1 MKVEGLQLTNFR
13 SYERAAF
20 ELHPDVTLVV
30 GPNASGKTNL
40 LESLYVLA
48 STKSFRA
55 KDRDLMRHG
64 QDFYRI
70 VAQAGGVEYAFGLS
84 TAHGPME
91 KKVTHDGVKRSLVTH
106 VGQIQ
111 VTLFEPS
118 DLDLVSGAPDGRRK
132 YLDFVL
138 CQTDRGYLKTLQA
151 YKRVLRQRNAL
162 LEGFD
167 LGGVRSQIFAWDV
180 KLAELA
186 VEVYERRQKL
196 LGVLNEAIPL
206 LYRDIAGARQEVVL
220 EYVPSVPG
228 VYAEEFL
235 ETLTRNLP
243 RDLGAGF
250 TTIGPHREDFK
261 VRFKEADITA
271 VASRGEVRTV
281 VLAMKLA
288 ELGYAEDVTGMRPIL
303 LLDDVFSELD
313 RDRRGFLL
321 GRLEGHQTIITT
333 TDADAITR
341 EFKTPHAVIGTRE
354 MAAMPGVAGVTEIQ
368 RV

>member
-1 MKVEGLQLTNFR
+1 MRLTGLELTNFR

-55 KDRDLMRHG
+55 KDRDLVRHE

-70 VAQAGGVEYAFGLS
+70 AAQAGEEEYALGFSMADGR
-84 TAHGPME
+84 AE
-91 KKVTHDGVKRSLVTH
+91 KKITHGGVKRTLVGH

-118 DLDLVSGAPDGRRK
+118 DLALPSGPPDGRRR
-132 YLDFVL
+132 YLDFIL
-138 CQTDRGYLKTLQA
+138 CQTDRTYLKTLQQ
-151 YKRVLRQRNAL
+151 YRRVLKQRNAL
-162 LEGFD
+162 LDGFD
-167 LGGVRSQIFAWDV
+167 MERIREQIFAWDV
-180 KLAELA
+180 KMAELA
-186 VEVYERRQKL
+186 CEIYERRQGL
-196 LGVLNEAIPL
+196 LEVLNEAIPL
-206 LYRDIAGARQEVVL
+206 LYAEIAGAGELVEL
-220 EYVPSVPG
+220 EYVPSVDG
-228 VYAEEFL
+228 VYAERFL
-235 ETLTRNLP
+235 ETLARNLT
-243 RDLGAGF
+243 RDLAAGF

-261 VRFKEADITA
+261 VRFKNNDITA

-281 VLAMKLA
+281 VLACKLA
-288 ELGYAEDVTGMRPIL
+288 ELQYAEARTGIRPVL

-313 RDRRGFLL
+313 RDRRSFLL
-321 GRLEGHQTIITT
+321 NRLRDHQTIITT

-341 EFKTPHAVIGTRE
+341 EFHTPHMVIRTN
-354 MAAMPGVAGVTEIQ
+354 PHD
-368 RV
+368 

>member
-1 MKVEGLQLTNFR
+1 
-13 SYERAAF
+13 
-20 ELHPDVTLVV
+20 V

-55 KDRDLMRHG
+55 KDRDLIRHG
-64 QDFYRI
+64 QEFFRV
-70 VAQAGGVEYAFGLS
+70 VARGTDSRAGSDPRVGSDPVKAEYALGLS
-84 TAHGPME
+84 VEHGPME
-91 KKVTHDGVKRSLVTH
+91 KKITHGGVKRTLVAH
-106 VGQIQ
+106 VGVIQ

-118 DLDLVSGAPDGRRK
+118 DLDLVSGPPEARRR
-132 YLDFVL
+132 YLDFLL
-138 CQTDRGYLKTLQA
+138 CQTDRGYLRTLQA

-167 LGGVRSQIFAWDV
+167 IGGVRSQIFAWDM

-186 VEVYERRQKL
+186 IEIYERRQKL
-196 LGVLNEAIPL
+196 LRALNEAIPL
-206 LYRDIAGARQEVVL
+206 LYSDIAGGGVVVEL
-220 EYVPSVPG
+220 EYVPSVG
-228 VYAEEFL
+228 VDGGRDYAGEFL
-235 ETLTRNLP
+235 DTLTRNLP

-261 VRFKEADITA
+261 VRFKGADITA

-288 ELGYAEDVTGMRPIL
+288 ELGYAQAVTGTRPVL

-341 EFKTPHAVIGTRE
+341 EFTTPHAVIWTAADVPGRLHGAGASPARE
-354 MAAMPGVAGVTEIQ
+354 APL
-368 RV
+368 